1 LKFYDRKE
9 VKDIIAYLKIIQ
21 NPNDN
26 ISFKRIIN
34 TPKRG
39 IGAATVEKLDDYAVG
54 NDESMYSALYSVDE
68 VPGLSKRA
76 INALKGFM
84 DIISNLMAKSEI
96 MGIKNL
102 VEDIIDSTGYVKNL
116 EQDESIE
123 SQTRIDNIM
132 DFVSV
137 ALNFQENNQDS
148 DLEEFLATISLLS
161 DIDKT
166 QDTDNMITMMTVHS
180 AKGLEFPVVF
190 LVGMEEGL

>member
-1 LKFYDRKE
+1 
-9 VKDIIAYLKIIQ
+9 
-21 NPNDN
+21 
-26 ISFKRIIN
+26 
-34 TPKRG
+34 
-39 IGAATVEKLDDYAVG
+39 
-54 NDESMYSALYSVDE
+54 
-68 VPGLSKRA
+68 
-76 INALKGFM
+76 
-84 DIISNLMAKSEI
+84 KSEI

-190 LVGMEEGL
+190 LVGMEEGLFPISRAFENDKDLEEERRLCYVAITRAEKILYITNAKRRTIYGRTNYTLPSRF